1 MANIWT
7 HVLDPDYCGGGYTE
21 CSACGWRLSDGA
33 YHEVY
38 EFQYCPH
45 CGARMAVEEDLVEVV
60 RCKDCIEYYAGMEK
74 PICTLLGLPTEA
86 DFFCAEGRDKEHDQ
100 ERRAHQAHRQV

>member
-1 MANIWT
+1 MAEYIKREDALT
-7 HVLDPDYCGGGYTE
+7 L
-21 CSACGWRLSDGA
+21 LSCFSETDTLG
-33 YHEVY
+33 HTPL
-38 EFQYCPH
+38 QI
-45 CGARMAVEEDLVEVV
+45 VEHLPTADVVEVV

-100 ERRAHQAHRQV
+100 ERRTHQAHRQV